1 MKQQIIGY
9 IRVSTDEQAA
19 KGNGLE
25 AQRQAILTFAAE
37 NDLEV
42 LDIVREDASGKLGL
56 QDRPVLREALARSLK
71 LKAAVVVSKLDRLS
85 RHAVFI
91 LNLMETKAKFIVAQF
106 GMDADA
112 FMVHIYAVL
121 GEKERKMIS
130 ERTKAALQTLVAK
143 GVKLGNPAQNDYL
156 DAHGEKK
163 LGLVSA
169 RKLAADAVASKAD
182 AFAIKMQAPIKRMVD
197 SGMSMRAIAAEFNTN
212 GTKTARGGLWSAA
225 TVSNIIA
232 RWA

>member
-9 IRVSTDEQAA
+9 IRVSTDDQAA

-25 AQRQAILTFAAE
+25 AQRQAILAFAE
-37 NDLEV
+37 EHNLEV
-42 LDIVREDASGKLGL
+42 LEIVREDASGKLGL
-56 QDRPVLREALARSLK
+56 DERPVLRQAIARCLK
-71 LKAAVVVSKLDRLS
+71 LKATLLVSKLDRLS

-91 LNLMETKAKFIVAQF
+91 LNLMETRAKFIVAQF

-130 ERTKAALQTLVAK
+130 ERTAAALQTLKAK
-143 GVKLGNPAQNDYL
+143 GKVLGNQTNI
-156 DAHGEKK
+156 E
-163 LGLVSA
+163 SA
-169 RKLAADAVASKAD
+169 RELAADAVSNKAND
-182 AFAIKMQAPIKRMVD
+182 FAIKMKPSISRMLAF
-197 SGMSMRAIAAEFNTN
+197 GMSFRAIAAEFNEN

-225 TVSNIIA
+225 TVSNIVA

>member
-9 IRVSTDEQAA
+9 IRVSTDDQAA

-25 AQRQAILTFAAE
+25 AQRVAILQFAAE

-56 QDRPVLREALARSLK
+56 ADRPVLREALARSLK

-91 LNLMETKAKFIVAQF
+91 LNLMETRAKFIVAQF

-130 ERTKAALQTLVAK
+130 ERTRAALQTLITAGK
-143 GVKLGNPAQNDYL
+143 TLGNPHEHDYL
-156 DAHGEKK
+156 NENGEKK

-169 RKLAADAVASKAD
+169 RQLAANAVSSKAD
-182 AFAIKMQAPIKRMVD
+182 DFAIKMKAPIGRMIA
-197 SGMSMRAIAAEFNTN
+197 SGMSLRAIAAEFNEN

-225 TVSNIIA
+225 TVSNIVA